1 MNSDFRDLLQCFAEA
16 EVRYLVVGGY
26 AVIFH
31 AEPRFT
37 ADLDLWVEPS
47 PENAKRVMRAFSQ
60 FGLPLMGGIVAEDFE
75 KPGTQYMIGAAP
87 CAIDFLTTVPGLDFH
102 TSWAKR
108 VVVDDDG
115 IRVSYLAKSD
125 LILAKRTANR
135 QRDLMDLEILGDS
148 ED

>member
-16 EVRYLVVGGY
+16 DVRYLVVGGY

-37 ADLDLWVEPS
+37 ADLDLWVEPTE
-47 PENAKRVMRAFSQ
+47 ENAGAVMRSFRR
-60 FGLPLMGGIVAEDFE
+60 FGLPLMGGIEPGDFA

-87 CAIDFLTTVPGLDFH
+87 CAIDFLTTVPGLEFGPCW
-102 TSWAKR
+102 SR
-108 VVVDDDG
+108 RIVVEDDG
-115 IRVSYLAKSD
+115 LSVNYLAKSD
-125 LILAKRTANR
+125 LILAKRTAAR
-135 QRDLMDLEILGDS
+135 QRDLMDLELLGE